1 MMKAFPVGLAMMLA
15 ALPAATA
22 AQEGAKLDCGV
33 AGMDVGQR
41 SLLGSAMVG
50 EGAADAQETLIKEL
64 AAIIDGCAES
74 QGIAADLK
82 TAYFD
87 YSIAR
92 VAREWLS
99 SRMAESNMSTIVID
113 RALDFGPTGANPD
126 LSQDMSEEQIMKIVQ
141 AYIDSGIDI
150 EKVDPKI
157 WELVGAYAAST
168 SIYWNRRKSLTE

>member
-1 MMKAFPVGLAMMLA
+1 MMKAFPLGVALMLA
-15 ALPAATA
+15 GLPAGTA

-50 EGAADAQETLIKEL
+50 EGTADAQEALIKEL
-64 AAIIDGCAES
+64 AAIIDGCVVS

-99 SRMAESNMSTIVID
+99 SRMAESNMSTVVID
-113 RALDFGPTGANPD
+113 RALDFGPAGANPD

-168 SIYWNRRKSLTE
+168 SIYWNRRNSLTD